1 MNRPFKF
8 YFLAIFRIEGIQ
20 HVKLIRRQTTFS
32 AVLMTDIVREI
43 YDMARK
49 DNHSVITEES
59 AKAILTKYGIKVPP
73 YALVKSSQE
82 AMNKAE
88 KLGFP
93 LVAKIVSPDILHKTD
108 VKGVKVGLKSDQEVR
123 DAFDDIYGRLSSKY
137 DTRGVIL
144 EKMADPGLEI
154 IVGLQI
160 DPQFGPVIM
169 FGLGGIY
176 TEIFK
181 DVTFRVLPITSGD
194 IKEMIED
201 LKGKSMLRGF
211 RGSQPI
217 DTAMLS
223 DLLLK
228 IGKLGIDAA
237 PYYDSVDFNPII
249 LYPNDYTVVDAKI
262 LLRDKSAQDVV
273 SKAEPDSS
281 YMDLFFNAKSVA
293 LIGASPEEGK
303 VGNSVLQSLA
313 KHDYK
318 GKVFPVNSKGYQEIM
333 GIKAFKSL
341 AEIDDPVDVV
351 VVTIDLKFV
360 PELLKSCGIKGIHNM
375 VIISGGGKELGGD
388 RAAIENEIKRLSS
401 ELKVRIIGPNCIGM
415 FNADNRLD
423 CAFQGHER
431 MIRPQ
436 RGDVAF
442 LSQSGTV
449 GIAFMETSDSFGMSK
464 MISYGNRSDVD
475 EADMI
480 WYLSEDPNTKVIGLY
495 VEGLGDGRK
504 FMNTAKKVILE
515 KNKPI
520 LVFKNGRTTR
530 GAKQAASHT
539 GSLGGSYNIVKGAL
553 SQAKIISLDS
563 YEELTGSLK
572 ALAWQPVPNG
582 NRVAMITNGAGPVIA
597 AIDNFERLGL
607 AVAEISDKTMRNL
620 RERYPPTY
628 VIGNPCDI
636 TGSATADDYG
646 FAIQAFMDD
655 PNVDIIMPWFVFQDD
670 PLGENIVEIL
680 ENFQKQRK
688 KPILVGAMGGPFTQ
702 KISQRVED
710 TNVPVY
716 HSVITWVT
724 SAGAIAKWSRLTGS
738 KYK

>member
-1 MNRPFKF
+1 MAP
-8 YFLAIFRIEGIQ
+8 IDQ
-20 HVKLIRRQTTFS
+20 IRE
-32 AVLMTDIVREI
+32 VYEE
-43 YDMARK
+43 ARK
-49 DNHSVITEES
+49 NNQNVMTEES
-59 AKAILTKYGIKVPP
+59 AKAILTAYGINVPP
-73 YALVKSSQE
+73 YALVSTTQE
-82 AMNKAE
+82 ATDKA
-88 KLGFP
+88 KQLGFP

-108 VKGVKVGLKSDQEVR
+108 VKGVKIGLKSEEEVGR
-123 DAFDDIYGRLSSKY
+123 AFDDMYGRLSTKY
-137 DTRGVIL
+137 HTKGVIL
-144 EKMADPGLEI
+144 ERMVDPGLEV
-154 IVGLQI
+154 IVGLQN

-169 FGLGGIY
+169 FGLGGIN

-181 DVTFRVLPITSGD
+181 DVTFRVLPITPKD
-194 IKEMIED
+194 IEEMVESLRGKTM
-201 LKGKSMLRGF
+201 LKGF
-211 RGSQPI
+211 RGSEPI
-217 DTAMLS
+217 EHATISDMLM
-223 DLLLK
+223 K
-228 IGKLGIDAA
+228 ISKLGVDAA
-237 PYYDSVDFNPII
+237 PYYESVDFNPVI
-249 LYPNDYTVVDAKI
+249 LYPHDYFVVDAKM
-262 LLRDKSAQDVV
+262 LLREKPDLEIM

-293 LIGASPEEGK
+293 LIGASPEAGK
-303 VGNSVLQSLA
+303 IGNSVLQSLA

-318 GKVFPVNSKGYQEIM
+318 GKVFPVNAKGYQEIM
-333 GIKAFKSL
+333 GIKAYKNL
-341 AEIDDPVDVV
+341 DEINEQIDVV
-351 VVTIDLKFV
+351 VVTVDLKFV
-360 PELLKSCGIKGIHNM
+360 PDLLKSCGRKNIHNM

-388 RAAIENEIKRLSS
+388 RAAIENEIKKLSS
-401 ELKVRIIGPNCIGM
+401 QLKVRIIGPNCIGM

-431 MIRPQ
+431 MLRPQ
-436 RGDVAF
+436 RGEVAF

-480 WYLSEDPNTKVIGLY
+480 WYLGEDPSTKVIGLY

-504 FMNTAKKVILE
+504 FMNAAKKVIIE

-539 GSLGGSYNIVKGAL
+539 GSLGGSYNVVRGAL
-553 SQAKIISLDS
+553 EQANIISLDS

-572 ALAWQPVPNG
+572 ALTWQPVPKG

-607 AVAEISDKTMRNL
+607 AIAEISSNTLAKL
-620 RERYPPTY
+620 KEHYPPTY

-636 TGSATADDYG
+636 TGSATADDYRY
-646 FAIQAFMDD
+646 AIQAFMDD

-670 PLGENIVEIL
+670 PLEETIVDIL
-680 ENFQKQRK
+680 QGFQKQRK

-702 KISQRVED
+702 KISKRIED

-716 HSVITWVT
+716 HSVTTWVT
-724 SAGAIAKWSRLTGS
+724 AAGSIAKWANIASNRQKLS
-738 KYK
+738 PA

>member
-1 MNRPFKF
+1 MAP
-8 YFLAIFRIEGIQ
+8 IDQ
-20 HVKLIRRQTTFS
+20 IRE
-32 AVLMTDIVREI
+32 VYEE
-43 YDMARK
+43 ARK
-49 DNHSVITEES
+49 NNQNVMTEES
-59 AKAILTKYGIKVPP
+59 AKAILTAYGINVPP
-73 YALVKSSQE
+73 YALVSTTQE
-82 AMNKAE
+82 ATDKA
-88 KLGFP
+88 KQLGFP

-108 VKGVKVGLKSDQEVR
+108 VKGVKIGLKSEEEVGR
-123 DAFDDIYGRLSSKY
+123 AFDDMYGRLSTKY
-137 DTRGVIL
+137 HTKGVIL
-144 EKMADPGLEI
+144 ERMVDPGLEV
-154 IVGLQI
+154 IVGLQN

-169 FGLGGIY
+169 FGLGGIN

-181 DVTFRVLPITSGD
+181 DVTFRVLPITPKD
-194 IKEMIED
+194 IEEMVEGLRGKTM
-201 LKGKSMLRGF
+201 LKGF
-211 RGSQPI
+211 RGSEPI
-217 DTAMLS
+217 EHATISDMLM
-223 DLLLK
+223 K
-228 IGKLGIDAA
+228 ISKLGVDAA
-237 PYYDSVDFNPII
+237 PYYESVDFNPVI
-249 LYPNDYTVVDAKI
+249 LYPHDYFVVDAKM
-262 LLRDKSAQDVV
+262 LLREKPDLEIM

-293 LIGASPEEGK
+293 LIGASPEAGK
-303 VGNSVLQSLA
+303 IGNSVLQSLA

-318 GKVFPVNSKGYQEIM
+318 GKVFPVNAKGYQEIM
-333 GIKAFKSL
+333 GIKAYKNL
-341 AEIDDPVDVV
+341 DEINEQIDVV
-351 VVTIDLKFV
+351 VVTVDLKFV
-360 PELLKSCGIKGIHNM
+360 PDLLKSCGRKNIHNM

-388 RAAIENEIKRLSS
+388 RAAIENEIKKLSS
-401 ELKVRIIGPNCIGM
+401 QLKVRIIGPNCIGM

-431 MIRPQ
+431 MLRPQ
-436 RGDVAF
+436 RGEVAF

-480 WYLSEDPNTKVIGLY
+480 WYLGEDPSTKVIGLY

-504 FMNTAKKVILE
+504 FMNAAKKVIIE

-539 GSLGGSYNIVKGAL
+539 GSLGGSYNVVRGAL
-553 SQAKIISLDS
+553 EQANIISLDS

-572 ALAWQPVPNG
+572 ALTWQPVPKG

-607 AVAEISDKTMRNL
+607 AIAEISSNTLAKL
-620 RERYPPTY
+620 KEHYPPTY

-636 TGSATADDYG
+636 TGSATADDYRY
-646 FAIQAFMDD
+646 AIQAFMDD

-670 PLGENIVEIL
+670 PLEETIVDIL
-680 ENFQKQRK
+680 QGFQKQRK

-702 KISQRVED
+702 KISKRIED

-716 HSVITWVT
+716 HSVTTWVT
-724 SAGAIAKWSRLTGS
+724 AAGSIAKWANIAGNRQNSPQRE
-738 KYK
+738 KQH

>member
-1 MNRPFKF
+1 M
-8 YFLAIFRIEGIQ
+8 A
-20 HVKLIRRQTTFS
+20 QTDKIGK
-32 AVLMTDIVREI
+32 M
-43 YDMARK
+43 YDEAK
-49 DNHSVITEES
+49 KNNNNIITEES
-59 AKAILTKYGIKVPP
+59 AKAILTEYGIKVPP
-73 YALVKSSQE
+73 YALVKNAQE
-82 AMNKAE
+82 AQDKA
-88 KLGFP
+88 KQLGFP

-108 VKGVKVGLKSDQEVR
+108 VKGVRVGLKTEQEVR
-123 DAFDDIYGRLSSKY
+123 DAFDDMYERLSSKY
-137 DTRGVIL
+137 HTKGVIL
-144 EKMADPGLEI
+144 EKMVDSGLEV
-154 IVGLQI
+154 IVGLQN

-181 DVTFRVLPITSGD
+181 DVAFRILPITPED
-194 IKEMIED
+194 VKEMTED
-201 LKGKSMLRGF
+201 LKGKSMLKGF

-217 DTAMLS
+217 DASMLS
-223 DLLLK
+223 DMLIK
-228 IGKLGIDAA
+228 IGQLGLDAA
-237 PYYDSVDFNPII
+237 PYYESVDFNPII
-249 LYPNDYTVVDAKI
+249 LYPNDYFVVDAKI
-262 LLRDKSAQDVV
+262 LLREKPDFGII

-293 LIGASPEEGK
+293 LIGASPEAGK

-318 GKVFPVNSKGYQEIM
+318 GKVFPVNAKGYQEIM

-341 AEIDDPVDVV
+341 DEIEEPVDVV
-351 VVTIDLKFV
+351 VVTVDLKFV
-360 PELLKSCGIKGIHNM
+360 PDLLRSCGRKNIHNM

-388 RAAIENEIKRLSS
+388 RAAIENEIKKLSA
-401 ELKVRIIGPNCIGM
+401 ELRVRVIGPNCIGM

-431 MIRPQ
+431 MLRPQ
-436 RGDVAF
+436 RGEVAF

-449 GIAFMETSDSFGMSK
+449 GIAFMETSDAFGMSK

-480 WYLSEDPNTKVIGLY
+480 WYLGEDPNTKVIGLY

-504 FMNTAKKVILE
+504 FMHAAKKVILE

-539 GSLGGSYNIVKGAL
+539 GSLGGSYNVVRGAL
-553 SQAKIISLDS
+553 EQAKIISLDS
-563 YEELTGSLK
+563 YEELTASLK
-572 ALAWQPVPNG
+572 ALAWQPVPKG

-607 AVAEISDKTMRNL
+607 AVAEISDKTIKDL
-620 RERYPPTY
+620 KEHYPPTY

-636 TGSATADDYG
+636 TGSATADDYR

-670 PLGENIVEIL
+670 PLEENIVEVL
-680 ENFQKQRK
+680 ETFQKQLR

-702 KISQRVED
+702 KISKRIED

-716 HSVITWVT
+716 YSVITWVT
-724 SAGAIAKWSRLTGS
+724 SAGALAKWSSLSGKKTT
-738 KYK
+738 

>member
-1 MNRPFKF
+1 MAP
-8 YFLAIFRIEGIQ
+8 IDQ
-20 HVKLIRRQTTFS
+20 IRE
-32 AVLMTDIVREI
+32 VYEE
-43 YDMARK
+43 ARK
-49 DNHSVITEES
+49 NNQNVITEES
-59 AKAILTKYGIKVPP
+59 AKAILTAYGINVPP
-73 YALVKSSQE
+73 YALVSTSQE
-82 AMNKAE
+82 ATDKA
-88 KLGFP
+88 KQLGFP

-108 VKGVKVGLKSDQEVR
+108 VKGVKIGLKSEEEVGR
-123 DAFDDIYGRLSSKY
+123 SFDDMYGRLSTKY
-137 DTRGVIL
+137 HTKGVIL
-144 EKMADPGLEI
+144 ERMVDPGLEV
-154 IVGLQI
+154 IVGLQN

-169 FGLGGIY
+169 FGLGGIN

-181 DVTFRVLPITSGD
+181 DVTFRVLPITPKD
-194 IKEMIED
+194 IEEMVESLRGKTM
-201 LKGKSMLRGF
+201 LKGF
-211 RGSQPI
+211 RGSEPI
-217 DTAMLS
+217 EHATISDMLM
-223 DLLLK
+223 K
-228 IGKLGIDAA
+228 ISKLGVDAA
-237 PYYDSVDFNPII
+237 PYYESVDFNPVI
-249 LYPNDYTVVDAKI
+249 LYPHDYFVVDAKM
-262 LLRDKSAQDVV
+262 LLREKPDLEIM

-281 YMDLFFNAKSVA
+281 YMDLFFNATSVA
-293 LIGASPEEGK
+293 LIGASPEAGK
-303 VGNSVLQSLA
+303 IGNSVLQSLA

-318 GKVFPVNSKGYQEIM
+318 GKVFPVNAKGYQEIM
-333 GIKAFKSL
+333 GIKAYKNL
-341 AEIDDPVDVV
+341 DEIDEQIDVV
-351 VVTIDLKFV
+351 VVTVDLKFV
-360 PELLKSCGIKGIHNM
+360 PDLLKSCGRKNIHNM

-388 RAAIENEIKRLSS
+388 RAAIENEIKKLSS
-401 ELKVRIIGPNCIGM
+401 QLKVRIIGPNCIGM

-431 MIRPQ
+431 MLRPQ
-436 RGDVAF
+436 RGEVAF

-480 WYLSEDPNTKVIGLY
+480 WYLGEDPSTKVIGLY

-504 FMNTAKKVILE
+504 FMNAAKKVIIE

-539 GSLGGSYNIVKGAL
+539 GSLGGSYNVVRGAL
-553 SQAKIISLDS
+553 EQANIISLDS

-572 ALAWQPVPNG
+572 ALTWQPVPKG

-607 AVAEISDKTMRNL
+607 AVAEISSNTLAKL
-620 RERYPPTY
+620 KEHYPPTY

-636 TGSATADDYG
+636 TGSATADDYRY
-646 FAIQAFMDD
+646 AIQAFMDD

-670 PLGENIVEIL
+670 PLEETIVDIL
-680 ENFQKQRK
+680 QGFQKQRK

-702 KISQRVED
+702 KISKRIED

-716 HSVITWVT
+716 HSVTTWVT
-724 SAGAIAKWSRLTGS
+724 AAGSIAKWANIASNRQKLS
-738 KYK
+738 PA

>member
-1 MNRPFKF
+1 MAP
-8 YFLAIFRIEGIQ
+8 IDQ
-20 HVKLIRRQTTFS
+20 IRE
-32 AVLMTDIVREI
+32 VYEE
-43 YDMARK
+43 ARK
-49 DNHSVITEES
+49 NNQNVMTEES
-59 AKAILTKYGIKVPP
+59 AKSILTAYGINVPP
-73 YALVKSSQE
+73 YALVSTTQE
-82 AMNKAE
+82 ATDKA
-88 KLGFP
+88 KQLGFP

-108 VKGVKVGLKSDQEVR
+108 VKGVKIGLKSEEEVGR
-123 DAFDDIYGRLSSKY
+123 AFDDMYGRLSTKY
-137 DTRGVIL
+137 HTKGVIL
-144 EKMADPGLEI
+144 ERMVDPGLEV
-154 IVGLQI
+154 IVGLQN

-169 FGLGGIY
+169 FGLGGIN

-181 DVTFRVLPITSGD
+181 DVTFRVLPITPKD
-194 IKEMIED
+194 IEEMVESLRGKTM
-201 LKGKSMLRGF
+201 LKGF
-211 RGSQPI
+211 RGSEPI
-217 DTAMLS
+217 EHATISDMLM
-223 DLLLK
+223 K
-228 IGKLGIDAA
+228 ISKLGVDAA
-237 PYYDSVDFNPII
+237 PYYESVDFNPVI
-249 LYPNDYTVVDAKI
+249 LYPHDYFVVDAKM
-262 LLRDKSAQDVV
+262 LLREKPDLEIM

-293 LIGASPEEGK
+293 LIGASPEAGK
-303 VGNSVLQSLA
+303 IGNSVLQSLA

-318 GKVFPVNSKGYQEIM
+318 GKVFPVNAKGYQEIM
-333 GIKAFKSL
+333 GIKAYKNL
-341 AEIDDPVDVV
+341 DEINQQIDVV
-351 VVTIDLKFV
+351 VVTVDLKFV
-360 PELLKSCGIKGIHNM
+360 PDLLISCGRKNIHNM

-388 RAAIENEIKRLSS
+388 RAAIENEIKKLSS
-401 ELKVRIIGPNCIGM
+401 QLKVRIIGPNCIGM

-431 MIRPQ
+431 MLRPQ
-436 RGDVAF
+436 RGEVAF

-480 WYLSEDPNTKVIGLY
+480 WYLGEDPSTKVIGLY

-504 FMNTAKKVILE
+504 FMNAAKKVIIE

-539 GSLGGSYNIVKGAL
+539 GSLGGSYNVVRGAL
-553 SQAKIISLDS
+553 EQANIISLDS

-572 ALAWQPVPNG
+572 ALTWQPVPKG

-607 AVAEISDKTMRNL
+607 AIAEISSNTLAKL
-620 RERYPPTY
+620 KEHYPPTY

-636 TGSATADDYG
+636 TGSATADDYRY
-646 FAIQAFMDD
+646 AVQAFMDD

-670 PLGENIVEIL
+670 PLEETIVDIL
-680 ENFQKQRK
+680 QGFQKQRK

-702 KISQRVED
+702 KISKRIED

-716 HSVITWVT
+716 HSVTTWVT
-724 SAGAIAKWSRLTGS
+724 AAGSIAKWANIAGNRQNSPQRE
-738 KYK
+738 KQH